1 MSTLAKRTPL
11 AAFQRARGASWGR
24 VADWEVALHVEGAEA
39 EARARAGGAV
49 LVDWSPL
56 AKLSLPARRLAA
68 AGEVPPRRAAC
79 RDGRALLRLTPDEA
93 WLLGAPGDE
102 EGLARWAGA
111 EDARPW
117 ELTGAYAALLLAGP
131 RRDEVLERSTALDL
145 RRDRVGPGSVLQSTV
160 HTVPCVLYR
169 CASWDLLLPSR
180 DRAESLFAALLDVG
194 RGVGLVAAGVGTLPI
209 QLEEHTGGF

>member
-1 MSTLAKRTPL
+1 MTTLAKRTPL
-11 AAFQRARGASWGR
+11 ATFHRARGASWVS
-24 VADWEVALHVEGAEA
+24 VAGWEVAAHVEGPTA
-39 EARARAGGAV
+39 EARACSEGAV
-49 LVDWSPL
+49 LIDWSPL
-56 AKLSLPARRLAA
+56 AKLSLASRQLAP
-68 AGEVPPRRAAC
+68 GTELPPRRAAC
-79 RDGRALLRLTPDEA
+79 RDGRALLRLAPDEY

-111 EDARPW
+111 QGARPY

-160 HTVPCVLYR
+160 HAVPCVLYR
-169 CASWDLLLPSR
+169 SASWDLLLPSR
-180 DRAESLFAALLDVG
+180 DRAESLHAALLDVG

-209 QLEEHTGGF
+209 QLEEQAGGH